1 MAKSVLLTT
10 ENLSKSFGSQTLFD
24 GLSFSLFEGDRVGL
38 VGPNGAGKSTLLEI
52 LSGVQTTDSGS
63 VSIRRGVRVG
73 FVPQDPIFA
82 TGQTVAQVVSAR
94 LDDQLDL
101 EDHERHHRTAV
112 ALGQA
117 GFRDDETRTEILSGG
132 WRKRL
137 AIAREL
143 AYEPDILLLDEP
155 TNHLDLQS
163 ILWLEGLLMQKSKA
177 FVAVSHDR
185 VFLQRMA
192 RRIVE
197 LNSSYAG
204 GLLVSDGSYA
214 DYLEARER
222 VLDHQASARATLANL
237 VKTEVEWLRRGPKA
251 RTTKSKARI
260 ETASAMI
267 GELADHDARARSSRA
282 SIDFDASGRRSKR
295 LWIGRGLS
303 KEFDGKRLFE
313 GLDLLLTPG
322 DRLGVLGSNGSGKTT
337 LLRLIVGE
345 LEPDEGTVQTAP
357 KLRTVYFE
365 QNRAGLDPTST
376 LRRALAPTGD
386 TVVFRDRPIHVAA
399 WARRFLF
406 RNDQL
411 EAPIET
417 LSGGERARVVLA
429 RMMLQPA
436 DLLVLDEPTNDLDI
450 PTLDV
455 LEAALSEFPGA
466 LVLVTHDRYL
476 LDRVSTRLLA
486 LDGSGRA
493 TFFADSYQW
502 EAALKTVE
510 KRERRKTKA
519 ARESVVVEPKK
530 TKPRRRTY
538 HEQQEWDS
546 MEQRVLD
553 AEAELDRLVIA
564 AEDPEVASDSL
575 ALQERV
581 TAVAAARA
589 RVDGLYAR
597 WAELEE
603 LAG

>member
-1 MAKSVLLTT
+1 MAKNVLLTS
-10 ENLSKSFGSQTLFD
+10 ENLSKSFGSQALFD
-24 GLSFSLFEGDRVGL
+24 SLSFSLFEGDRVGL

-52 LSGVQTTDSGS
+52 LSGVQTADSGS

-94 LDDQLDL
+94 LEGQPDL
-101 EDHERHHRTAV
+101 EDHERRHRTAV

-117 GFRDDETRTEILSGG
+117 GFRDDETRTEVLSGG

-143 AYEPDILLLDEP
+143 AFEPDILLLDEP
-155 TNHLDLQS
+155 TNHLDLRS
-163 ILWLEGLLMQKSKA
+163 ILWLEGLLTQKSKA

-197 LNSSYAG
+197 LNSAYAD

-222 VLDHQASARATLANL
+222 QFDHQASARATLANL

-260 ETASAMI
+260 ETATAMI

-303 KEFDGKRLFE
+303 KAFDGKSLVD

-322 DRLGVLGSNGSGKTT
+322 DRLGVLGSNGAGKTT

-345 LEPDEGTVQTAP
+345 LEPDEGTVQRAP
-357 KLRTVYFE
+357 NLRTVYFE

-411 EAPIET
+411 ETPVEA

-502 EAALKTVE
+502 EASLKTAE

-519 ARESVVVEPKK
+519 ARERVVIEPKE

-546 MEQRVLD
+546 MEPRVLD

-564 AEDPEVASDSL
+564 AEDPAVASDSL
-575 ALQERV
+575 ALQERA
-581 TAVAAARA
+581 TAVAEARA